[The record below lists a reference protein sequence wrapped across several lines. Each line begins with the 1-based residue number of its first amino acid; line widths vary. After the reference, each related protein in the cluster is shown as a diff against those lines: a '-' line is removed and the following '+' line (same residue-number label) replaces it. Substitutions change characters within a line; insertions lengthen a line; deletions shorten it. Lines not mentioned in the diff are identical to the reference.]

1 MVASTGPS
9 GSHIATTAVR
19 ESCARQFRDPCSA
32 LADLAILDIAVDQRT
47 DAQAWSETLAIADR
61 YRLTLYDAAYLE
73 LAVRRNLPLAT
84 QDAEL
89 RAAAKTAGV
98 PTLGT

>member
-1 MVASTGPS
+1 
-9 GSHIATTAVR
+9 
-19 ESCARQFRDPCSA
+19 
-32 LADLAILDIAVDQRT
+32 
-47 DAQAWSETLAIADR
+47 
-61 YRLTLYDAAYLE
+61 LYDAAYLE